1 MNGDPTDPALL
12 TISELARFVGVTV
25 RAVRH
30 YHALG
35 LLPEPERDASG
46 YRRYDAPA
54 VIDLIHIKVLAEA
67 GVPLARVGELLDAD
81 LADFA
86 EAIEDIDRHLDEEI
100 ERLRHHRKRIADL
113 AAGER
118 LALPPEGVA
127 LLDRLREI
135 GVSERGVTFE
145 RDGWILVAAHE
156 TNDVVEWIGHKAA
169 AFEDEEFCALYLR
182 FDEAFDLDPDDPR
195 LEDLADTM
203 VAFMRRLR
211 DEDPTALADADA
223 VDEPLVDL
231 IEAQVLT
238 ASPAWRRLS
247 TLVAERG
254 WSGWSRFDP
263 TDGG

>member
-1 MNGDPTDPALL
+1 MTDASDPALL

-30 YHALG
+30 YHARG
-35 LLPEPERDASG
+35 LLPEPERDGSG
-46 YRRYDAPA
+46 YRRYDAQA
-54 VIDLIHIKVLAEA
+54 VVDLIRIKVLADA
-67 GVPLARVGELLDAD
+67 GVPLARAAELLDAD
-81 LADFA
+81 PTDFA
-86 EAIEDIDRHLDEEI
+86 AAIVDIDDQLDEEI
-100 ERLRHHRKRIADL
+100 ERLKHHRKRIADL
-113 AAGER
+113 ASGES
-118 LALPPEGVA
+118 LALPSEGVA

-135 GVSERGVTFE
+135 GVSERGVAFE

-156 TNDVVEWIGHKAA
+156 PDDVVSWIDHKAA
-169 AFEDEEFCALYLR
+169 AFEDEEFCTLYRR
-182 FDEAFDLDPDDPR
+182 FDEAFDWEPDDPR

-211 DEDPTALADADA
+211 DEDPTALADADV

-231 IEAQVLT
+231 IEGQVLT